1 MIKRKLKCHCFQKYF
16 SWRLRDLIEKFMF
29 SYFSKGNRSGGGLNF
44 VPPKKYQHQTVLLN
58 ARTHAPDLV
67 LHIMRGV
74 RSGPTH

>member
-44 VPPKKYQHQTVLLN
+44 VPPKKYQHQLGLLN
-58 ARTHAPDLV
+58 AHSHAADLV
-67 LHIMRGV
+67 LQAVGGV
-74 RSGPTH
+74 RSGPAH